1 MHLLAREEVGLR
13 CLLQVAKRG
22 RGEIPLRIGAIADAE
37 GLSPEYAAKLL
48 RRLRLGDL
56 VTSSRGAT
64 GGYRLARAPAEITVW
79 DAIRVLDE
87 DFLPE
92 SSCGCQPDQRRDCL
106 RTTDCAVRSLWRGV
120 GHQVRQALEG
130 ISLEDLCRQDD
141 DRAPGPFTTLA
152 VVENKNKRERRSA
165 WAS

>member
-22 RGEIPLRIGAIADAE
+22 RGAIPLPIVAIADAE

-48 RRLRLGDL
+48 RRLRLGGL
-56 VTSSRGAT
+56 VTSLRGTT

-92 SSCGCQPDQRRDCL
+92 SSCGCQPDQRGDCL
-106 RTTDCAVRSLWRGV
+106 RTTDCAVRSIGPDGETSELVRVRGRGGV
-120 GHQVRQALEG
+120 AGHAQRVVDVKRQ
-130 ISLEDLCRQDD
+130 
-141 DRAPGPFTTLA
+141 RAAG
-152 VVENKNKRERRSA
+152 R
-165 WAS
+165 